1 MSFEKND
8 LTKERDFFADAKPPP
23 TTAEGKGQMVYWVD
37 CCVKIYKTSDPRK
50 SIRDMDSCD
59 GEGRITHGTT
69 LWFGRGE
76 GTEGRVK
83 EV

>member
-50 SIRDMDSCD
+50 SIRDMDP
-59 GEGRITHGTT
+59 
-69 LWFGRGE
+69 
-76 GTEGRVK
+76 
-83 EV
+83 

>member
-1 MSFEKND
+1 MVCPPFSQDSFLTAFQSFEKND

-50 SIRDMDSCD
+50 SIRDMDP
-59 GEGRITHGTT
+59 
-69 LWFGRGE
+69 
-76 GTEGRVK
+76 
-83 EV
+83 